1 MRYQA
6 DEISSAHLQPNEDQT
21 LERERLL
28 LSQGR
33 RLAELLQAV
42 YGPLYEDEQSLLGGL
57 RALVPFLK
65 ELSGIDA
72 ELSGDRDRFE
82 QAHAELTDLAERLR
96 QYRDRLEFDTDRL
109 EAIEERLDLVR
120 KLTKK
125 YGGSVETTMRSGEEA
140 AGVLRDL
147 ERWEED
153 IAALSSE
160 VAAARENAL
169 KMAQGLSKKRRAAAG
184 DLEKRLERELAAL
197 HMNRARV
204 NIALE
209 QKEATEGPSLGP
221 TGVDVIEFKFSAN
234 LGEPPQPLA
243 RIASGG
249 ELSRVMLSLKTVLAK
264 VDPVP
269 VMVFD
274 EVDAGIGK

>member
-1 MRYQA
+1 M
-6 DEISSAHLQPNEDQT
+6 
-21 LERERLL
+21 
-28 LSQGR
+28 
-33 RLAELLQAV
+33 AV
-42 YGPLYEDEQSLLGGL
+42 
-57 RALVPFLK
+57 
-65 ELSGIDA
+65 
-72 ELSGDRDRFE
+72 
-82 QAHAELTDLAERLR
+82 
-96 QYRDRLEFDTDRL
+96 
-109 EAIEERLDLVR
+109 
-120 KLTKK
+120 
-125 YGGSVETTMRSGEEA
+125 
-140 AGVLRDL
+140 
-147 ERWEED
+147 
-153 IAALSSE
+153 IAAAS
-160 VAAARENAL
+160 ENAL

-274 EVDAGIGK
+274 EVDAGIGGAVSETVGKRLRELTRHGHQVFCITHLAPIADHCARLSPPRRRCGRPRVPGLLGRACPS